1 LASLSLRQLPSALA
15 AGCLVVLGLAGMTRL
30 STPATARLASITGL
44 EDDTRP
50 VSLVLEEREST
61 LHRRRD
67 SEVLLAQF
75 VSGQMTRHYWGH
87 FAGSLHELG
96 LDAGE
101 DLRARV
107 EGGEGQ
113 SRLWLTPRRGHEG
126 FLAEVRLKGDRLERL
141 QCRGPLPIA
150 EASESAVC
158 PTGWKAFTTPDRS
171 QEEN

>member
-1 LASLSLRQLPSALA
+1 MASLSLRQLPSALA

-30 STPATARLASITGL
+30 STPATARLASIADL

-87 FAGSLHELG
+87 FAGSLADLG
-96 LDAGE
+96 LEAGQ
-101 DLRARV
+101 DLQARV
-107 EGGEGQ
+107 ESGPGF
-113 SRLWLTPRRGHEG
+113 SRLWLTPRRGGEV
-126 FLAEVRLKGDRLERL
+126 FMAEVRLRGDRLERM
-141 QCRGPLPIA
+141 QCRGSLPRPTTMA
-150 EASESAVC
+150 ASGC
-158 PTGWKAFTTPDRS
+158 PAGWQAFGATQS
-171 QEEN
+171 S

>member
-1 LASLSLRQLPSALA
+1 MASLSLRQLPSALA

-87 FAGSLHELG
+87 FAGSLADLG
-96 LDAGE
+96 LEAGQ
-101 DLRARV
+101 DLQARV
-107 EGGEGQ
+107 ESGPGF
-113 SRLWLTPRRGHEG
+113 SRLWLTPRRGDEV
-126 FLAEVRLKGDRLERL
+126 FMAEVRLRGDRLERM
-141 QCRGPLPIA
+141 QCRGSLPRPTTMA
-150 EASESAVC
+150 ASGC
-158 PTGWKAFTTPDRS
+158 PAGWQAFGATQPS
-171 QEEN
+171 

>member
-1 LASLSLRQLPSALA
+1 LASLALRQLPSALA

-30 STPATARLASITGL
+30 STPATARLASIADL

-87 FAGSLHELG
+87 FAGSLADLG
-96 LDAGE
+96 LEAGQ
-101 DLRARV
+101 DLQARV
-107 EGGEGQ
+107 ESGPGF
-113 SRLWLTPRRGHEG
+113 SRLWLTPRRGGEV
-126 FLAEVRLKGDRLERL
+126 FMAEVRLRGDRLERM
-141 QCRGPLPIA
+141 QCRGSLPRPTTMA
-150 EASESAVC
+150 ASGC
-158 PTGWKAFTTPDRS
+158 PAGWQAFGATQPS
-171 QEEN
+171 

>member
-1 LASLSLRQLPSALA
+1 MASLSLRQLPSALA

-30 STPATARLASITGL
+30 STPATARLASIADL

-87 FAGSLHELG
+87 FAGSLADLG
-96 LDAGE
+96 LEAGQ
-101 DLRARV
+101 DLQARV
-107 EGGEGQ
+107 ESGPGF
-113 SRLWLTPRRGHEG
+113 SRLWLTPRRGGEV
-126 FLAEVRLKGDRLERL
+126 FMAEVRLRGDRLERM
-141 QCRGPLPIA
+141 QCRGSLPRPTTMA
-150 EASESAVC
+150 ASGC
-158 PTGWKAFTTPDRS
+158 PAGWQAFGATQPS
-171 QEEN
+171 

>member
-1 LASLSLRQLPSALA
+1 MASLSLRQLPSALA

-87 FAGSLHELG
+87 FAGSLADLG
-96 LDAGE
+96 LEAGQ
-101 DLRARV
+101 DLQARV
-107 EGGEGQ
+107 ESGPGF
-113 SRLWLTPRRGHEG
+113 SRLWLTPRRGGEV
-126 FLAEVRLKGDRLERL
+126 FMAEVRLRGDRLERM
-141 QCRGPLPIA
+141 QCRGSLPRPTTMA
-150 EASESAVC
+150 ASGC
-158 PTGWKAFTTPDRS
+158 PAGWQAFGAT
-171 QEEN
+171 

>member
-87 FAGSLHELG
+87 FAGSLADLG
-96 LDAGE
+96 LEAGQ
-101 DLRARV
+101 DLQARV
-107 EGGEGQ
+107 ESGPGF
-113 SRLWLTPRRGHEG
+113 SRLWLTPRRGGEV
-126 FLAEVRLKGDRLERL
+126 FMAEVRLRGDRLERM
-141 QCRGPLPIA
+141 QCRGSLPRPTTMT
-150 EASESAVC
+150 ASGC
-158 PTGWKAFTTPDRS
+158 PAGWQAFGATKPS
-171 QEEN
+171 